1 MNTLLLSLLL
11 LVLIAIGLTMG
22 RQITEGFAPLGEK
35 QEITA
40 SPALANMLKT
50 DIATETKKVDS
61 LKRELD
67 LLNAMASAPA
77 TATEEKKP
85 KKSKKSK
92 TPKKSYDDYEDEDD
106 YEGDDYEGDENDYE
120 RRRPAYRRDR
130 CPDCP
135 ICPDMSQYIKMDE
148 IPCWNCTLP

>member
-11 LVLIAIGLTMG
+11 LVLIAIGLAMG

-50 DIATETKKVDS
+50 DIAMETKKVDS

-67 LLNAMASAPA
+67 LLHAMASAPVA
-77 TATEEKKP
+77 EETKKT
-85 KKSKKSK
+85 KKSKASK
-92 TPKKSYDDYEDEDD
+92 TSKTSKKSYDDYEEEDEDD
-106 YEGDDYEGDENDYE
+106 YENGEDACE
-120 RRRPAYRRDR
+120 RRPKHHRDR

-135 ICPDMSQYIKMDE
+135 SCPDRSQYIKMDE

>member
-1 MNTLLLSLLL
+1 
-11 LVLIAIGLTMG
+11 MG

-67 LLNAMASAPA
+67 LLHAMASAPA
-77 TATEEKKP
+77 AEDTKKT
-85 KKSKKSK
+85 KKSKKSN
-92 TPKKSYDDYEDEDD
+92 TYKKSYDDYEDDEDN
-106 YEGDDYEGDENDYE
+106 YENGEDACE
-120 RRRPAYRRDR
+120 RRRPNHHKDR

-135 ICPDMSQYIKMDE
+135 SCPDMSQYIKMDE

>member
-11 LVLIAIGLTMG
+11 LVLIAIGLVMG

-67 LLNAMASAPA
+67 LLHAMASAPA
-77 TATEEKKP
+77 TEEKKT
-85 KKSKKSK
+85 KKSKKS
-92 TPKKSYDDYEDEDD
+92 KKSYDDYEEEDE
-106 YEGDDYEGDENDYE
+106 DDYEGDENDYK
-120 RRRPAYRRDR
+120 RRRPQHR

-135 ICPDMSQYIKMDE
+135 RCPDMSQYIKMDE

>member
-11 LVLIAIGLTMG
+11 LVLIAIGLAMS

-67 LLNAMASAPA
+67 LLHAMASAPA
-77 TATEEKKP
+77 PATEEKKT
-85 KKSKKSK
+85 KKSKKSRNE
-92 TPKKSYDDYEDEDD
+92 PYDDEDYYADDYE
-106 YEGDDYEGDENDYE
+106 EGDYDDNYE
-120 RRRPAYRRDR
+120 RRPKYRRHKR

-135 ICPDMSQYIKMDE
+135 SCPDMSQYIKMDE

>member
-11 LVLIAIGLTMG
+11 LVLIAIGLAMG

-67 LLNAMASAPA
+67 LLHAMASAPA
-77 TATEEKKP
+77 PAPATEEKKT

-92 TPKKSYDDYEDEDD
+92 TPKKSYDDYEDED
-106 YEGDDYEGDENDYE
+106 EDEDGEDDYE
-120 RRRPAYRRDR
+120 RRRPKHR

-135 ICPDMSQYIKMDE
+135 SCPDMSQYIKMDE

>member
-11 LVLIAIGLTMG
+11 LVLIAIGLAMG

-40 SPALANMLKT
+40 SPALVNMLKT

-67 LLNAMASAPA
+67 LLHAMASAPA
-77 TATEEKKP
+77 TEEKKT
-85 KKSKKSK
+85 KKSKKS
-92 TPKKSYDDYEDEDD
+92 KKSYDDYEEEDE
-106 YEGDDYEGDENDYE
+106 DDYEGDENDYK
-120 RRRPAYRRDR
+120 RRRPQHR

-135 ICPDMSQYIKMDE
+135 RCPDMSQYIKMDE

>member
-11 LVLIAIGLTMG
+11 LVLIAIGLAMG

-67 LLNAMASAPA
+67 LLHAMASAPLA
-77 TATEEKKP
+77 EETKKT

-92 TPKKSYDDYEDEDD
+92 TSKKSYDDYEEEDEGE
-106 YEGDDYEGDENDYE
+106 YEDDENDYK
-120 RRRPAYRRDR
+120 RRRSQHR

-135 ICPDMSQYIKMDE
+135 RCPDMSQYIKMDE

>member
-11 LVLIAIGLTMG
+11 LVLIAIGLAMG

-67 LLNAMASAPA
+67 LLHAMASAPSP
-77 TATEEKKP
+77 ATEEKKT

-92 TPKKSYDDYEDEDD
+92 TSKKSYDDYEEEDE
-106 YEGDDYEGDENDYE
+106 DDYEGDENDYK
-120 RRRPAYRRDR
+120 RRRPQHR

-135 ICPDMSQYIKMDE
+135 RCPDMSQYIKMDE

>member
-11 LVLIAIGLTMG
+11 LVLIAIGLAMG

-67 LLNAMASAPA
+67 LLNAMASAPV
-77 TATEEKKP
+77 TATEEKKT
-85 KKSKKSK
+85 KKSKNSK
-92 TPKKSYDDYEDEDD
+92 TSKKSYDDYEEDED
-106 YEGDDYEGDENDYE
+106 EDEDNYE
-120 RRRPAYRRDR
+120 RRPKYRRDR

-135 ICPDMSQYIKMDE
+135 SCPDMSQYIKMDE

>member
-11 LVLIAIGLTMG
+11 LVLIAIGLAMG

-67 LLNAMASAPA
+67 LLHAMASAPVA
-77 TATEEKKP
+77 EETKKT

-92 TPKKSYDDYEDEDD
+92 TSKKSYDDYEDED
-106 YEGDDYEGDENDYE
+106 EDDYEDDENDYK
-120 RRRPAYRRDR
+120 RRRSQHR

-135 ICPDMSQYIKMDE
+135 RCPDMSQYIKMDE

>member
-11 LVLIAIGLTMG
+11 LVLIAIGLAMG

-35 QEITA
+35 QEITT

-67 LLNAMASAPA
+67 LLHAMASAPA
-77 TATEEKKP
+77 TEETKKT

-92 TPKKSYDDYEDEDD
+92 TSKKSYDDYEEDEDEDD
-106 YEGDDYEGDENDYE
+106 YADDYE
-120 RRRPAYRRDR
+120 RRPKHRRDR

-135 ICPDMSQYIKMDE
+135 SCPDMSQYIKMDE

>member
-11 LVLIAIGLTMG
+11 LTLIAIGLVMG

-35 QEITA
+35 QTITA

-50 DIATETKKVDS
+50 DIAMETKKVDS

-67 LLNAMASAPA
+67 LLSAMASAPA
-77 TATEEKKP
+77 DEETKKA
-85 KKSKKSK
+85 KKAKK
-92 TPKKSYDDYEDEDD
+92 TKKSYDEDEDEDEENEKNEKNEND
-106 YEGDDYEGDENDYE
+106 YDCDYE
-120 RRRPAYRRDR
+120 RRRPKHRRDQ

-135 ICPDMSQYIKMDE
+135 SCPDMSQYIKMDE